1 MTETKPTGKKP
12 VFDSTKHATLPPFA
26 DARVLVRRLSA
37 EDANLI
43 IHMKIMGI
51 ADFCCFQR
59 EWKSRLF
66 TITSGLRRIGS
77 TGNKRKT
84 GWPFSRLFQVGLT
97 LMPHAD
103 LFIELKQGLR
113 EVALSD
119 ITIIKVILP
128 EKGLEQDDT
137 TRTASARTCSRKC
150 QKVLDGWSIYRD
162 GLQHIAHF
170 FCARSHT
177 DLNDVFKPLEV
188 EAKELTKIIKAPK
201 ARNSADGL
209 DMGHDLGSFDGR

>member
-77 TGNKRKT
+77 TDRETSLTRRRPQIARERSWVLSTRPHGIMYYTARWPT
-84 GWPFSRLFQVGLT
+84 MIYPIGATPVSQQIPIMPFSRLFQVGLT

-137 TRTASARTCSRKC
+137 VASSR
-150 QKVLDGWSIYRD
+150 WI
-162 GLQHIAHF
+162 
-170 FCARSHT
+170 
-177 DLNDVFKPLEV
+177 
-188 EAKELTKIIKAPK
+188 
-201 ARNSADGL
+201 
-209 DMGHDLGSFDGR
+209 GSYV